1 MESTQQ
7 ASSWR
12 GYVNQLTYGLNLR
25 HRVDGEV
32 VTRIADALIEQ
43 RSFKHPVSTYHEA
56 ATAAL
61 TSGEPIVQ
69 GNHEDDIVRD
79 LLTRLVRQLDER
91 RPWADP
97 PFRTL
102 GNDRWADVATAPIIG
117 HVPLS
122 RISVGERLA
131 GIFGPAPA
139 VSGEQVD
146 VFVLRLRSG
155 EQVGLVAPASFTER
169 DVVIRV
175 HSDASSTVDAFL
187 RLTGLDVKST

>member
-69 GNHEDDIVRD
+69 GNHEDDNC
-79 LLTRLVRQLDER
+79 Q
-91 RPWADP
+91 
-97 PFRTL
+97 
-102 GNDRWADVATAPIIG
+102 
-117 HVPLS
+117 
-122 RISVGERLA
+122 
-131 GIFGPAPA
+131 GPA
-139 VSGEQVD
+139 
-146 VFVLRLRSG
+146 
-155 EQVGLVAPASFTER
+155 
-169 DVVIRV
+169 
-175 HSDASSTVDAFL
+175 DASRPAARRAPPLGGSSVQDAW
-187 RLTGLDVKST
+187 